1 MTRKTRLRP
10 LLAAPLVALTLA
22 AAAPAHANCFAD
34 YKAKKENPLRLSY
47 GVIQLSGGACA
58 STAAA
63 RPEVAHRIARGGW
76 TLLAVLSIFGPDG
89 LAQRKANAGANYLR
103 Y

>member
-1 MTRKTRLRP
+1 MTRKRPLRL
-10 LLAAPLVALTLA
+10 LLAAPLAAIALA
-22 AAAPAHANCFAD
+22 AASPAGADCYAD

-47 GVIQLSGGACA
+47 GVIQLSGSACA
-58 STAAA
+58 STGAA
-63 RPEVAHRIARGGW
+63 RPEIARRIAKGGW

-89 LAQRKANAGANYLR
+89 LAQRKANAGADYLR

>member
-1 MTRKTRLRP
+1 MMTHIRPRLA
-10 LLAAPLVALTLA
+10 LLAPLAALLLA
-22 AAAPAHANCFAD
+22 AAAPAQADCYAD
-34 YKAKKENPLRLSY
+34 YKAKKESPLRLSY

-58 STAAA
+58 SPAAA
-63 RPEVAHRIARGGW
+63 RNEIAGRIAKGGW

-89 LAQRKANAGANYLR
+89 LEPRKANAGADYLR